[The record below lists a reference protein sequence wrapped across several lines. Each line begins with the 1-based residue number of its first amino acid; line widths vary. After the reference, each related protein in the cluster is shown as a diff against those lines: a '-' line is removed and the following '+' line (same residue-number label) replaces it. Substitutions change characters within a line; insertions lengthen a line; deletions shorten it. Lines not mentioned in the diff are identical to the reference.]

1 VAMRPTVILKDQ
13 ATYDAGAIAAH
24 VAEIVARLGTDVR
37 GKSVFVKPSFVY
49 PSKSPVVRGVITQ
62 PELLVGVLR
71 ALRDA
76 GARRLMVG
84 ESSVMGPSRVSFC
97 STGVLPLLAG
107 LAEPVFLDEED
118 EVEVAVKDP
127 WVQERFRVPK
137 IFLDADLYVSLPKIK
152 TNLFAELTLTIKNNL
167 GLLRQRARLIYHDQ
181 RIHQKLADLYKV
193 RPPDLVIA
201 DCIVAGEGQGPMLA
215 EPVELG
221 LLVAGNNA
229 VAVDR
234 VACHLTGY
242 APEEVEHLK
251 LLIDAGYGPATLDE
265 IEIDGRQLLGR
276 ARAFRRPSASLA
288 GVSPRLQVFQGTEVG
303 CASGCVGLVRGA
315 VDAYVQLFGADHIQP
330 INVIVGKPIPS
341 VPKDLDP
348 KITLVLGDC
357 AEPYRDRGAFVGGC
371 CPRPLDIGL
380 VLREILGPINVNVE
394 LADVMRGY
402 AGHAAWRIKS
412 MLAGKSLVEIEN
424 HPGMGRM
431 FTEIMIMTKFRGK
444 MKPTPKR

>member
-1 VAMRPTVILKDQ
+1 MATRPTVILKDQ
-13 ATYDAGAIAAH
+13 ATYDAEAITAH
-24 VAEIVARLGTDVR
+24 VADIIARLGTSVR

-49 PSKSPVVRGVITQ
+49 PSKAPVALAVITH

-97 STGVLPLLAG
+97 STGVLPLLRG

-137 IFLDADLYVSLPKIK
+137 IFLDADVYVSLPKIK
-152 TNLFAELTLTIKNNL
+152 TNMFADLTLTIKNNL
-167 GLLRQRARLIYHDQ
+167 GLLRQRARLNYHDH
-181 RIHQKLADLYKV
+181 RLHKKLADLYKV

-201 DCIVAGEGQGPMLA
+201 DCIVAGEGQGPLMA
-215 EPVELG
+215 EPVDLG
-221 LLVAGNNA
+221 LMVAGDNA

-242 APEEVEHLK
+242 APEEIEHLK
-251 LLIDAGYGPATLDE
+251 LLIDAGYGPATLDD
-265 IEIDGRQLLGR
+265 IDLVGHELLGR

-288 GVSPRLQVFQGTEVG
+288 DLSPRLRVFQGTEFA

-315 VDAYVQLFGADHIQP
+315 VDAYVELFGADHIQP
-330 INVIVGKPIPS
+330 MNVIVGKPIPA
-341 VPKDLDP
+341 VPEDLDP

-357 AEPYRDRGAFVGGC
+357 ALPYRDRGAFVPGC
-371 CPRPLDIGL
+371 CPRPLDVGL
-380 VLREILGPINVNVE
+380 VLREILGPMNVNVE
-394 LADVMRGY
+394 LSDVMRGY

-412 MLAGKSLVEIEN
+412 LLRGKTLAAIEN

-444 MKPTPKR
+444 MNPPS